1 MAANVATEEPQQ
13 TAKAPAAATEE
24 EPSGPKPAE
33 TYDTPGKP
41 SAAAWNAAMTKSWQE
56 KQPPESAGV
65 GLDRLRALAAGGDA
79 VAACDLGILHLLGE
93 RGAPKSADRAAE
105 WFAKSAK
112 GGDARGATNYA
123 LLLGRGEGVA
133 KDPVECM
140 RWYRVAA
147 ESGQEGKIMDKHK
160 LRTVA

>member
-1 MAANVATEEPQQ
+1 MAANVNVEQQKPKAETEAPAEEP
-13 TAKAPAAATEE
+13 
-24 EPSGPKPAE
+24 KPE

-41 SAAAWNAAMTKSWQE
+41 SAEAWNSAMSKSWQE

-65 GLDRLRALAAGGDA
+65 GLDRLRALAAAGDA

-93 RGAPKSADRAAE
+93 RGAPKSVERAAE
-105 WFAKSAK
+105 WFVKSAK

-123 LLLGRGEGVA
+123 VLLARGEGVA

-140 RWYRVAA
+140 RWYRAAA
-147 ESGQEGKIMDKHK
+147 ETTKEGGKIQDKHK
-160 LRTVA
+160 LRIVA

>member
-1 MAANVATEEPQQ
+1 MSGSWAKRQPDGAA
-13 TAKAPAAATEE
+13 
-24 EPSGPKPAE
+24 S
-33 TYDTPGKP
+33 
-41 SAAAWNAAMTKSWQE
+41 
-56 KQPPESAGV
+56 V
-65 GLDRLRALAAGGDA
+65 GLDRLRSLAASGDA
-79 VAACDLGILHLLGE
+79 AAACDLGILHLLGE